1 MLNSDSIL
9 KECKYKTTK
18 SSGAGGQHVNKTET
32 KVILKFNIKKSKI
45 LNEKQKEILFSKLE
59 NIIDKTGS
67 INKSSQK
74 YRSQF
79 KNKRTVEKKLLNLVE
94 KSLKVNK
101 TRIRVEVSKK
111 MIEKRLK
118 DKRIKSV
125 IKKFRQKHN
134 FGFD

>member
-1 MLNSDSIL
+1 
-9 KECKYKTTK
+9 
-18 SSGAGGQHVNKTET
+18 
-32 KVILKFNIKKSKI
+32 VILKFNIKKSKI

-67 INKSSQK
+67 INISSQK
-74 YRSQF
+74 YRSQL